1 MAFGVVVAGTG
12 ALSGTGGQK
21 RYRVNRFRREI
32 YRFGWALGG
41 TRDRNH
47 RDIDYSI
54 RLFSPSMYAPYIYR
68 IVSRTRVF
76 IVVHSCRPF
85 VSLPFFFPDLQ
96 SRIVVFFRRDNRFAA
111 LLECTRIYLGPLLR
125 ESNAGEK
132 FVSPLSSVCR
142 VSGND
147 VSRA

>member
-1 MAFGVVVAGTG
+1 M
-12 ALSGTGGQK
+12 
-21 RYRVNRFRREI
+21 
-32 YRFGWALGG
+32 
-41 TRDRNH
+41 H
-47 RDIDYSI
+47 R
-54 RLFSPSMYAPYIYR
+54 IYR

-76 IVVHSCRPF
+76 IVVHSWRPF